1 MWGTIKVYQMEKRYF
16 YLKKKTCLELGKESL
31 NSDMVNG
38 HQFYQYQQ
46 NERSPLNLTEKKKKK
61 KQIMTYDN
69 GNPGLNQLMVTQP
82 SPLDNWISN
91 GNTYINKQLIYQFHT
106 IS

>member
-1 MWGTIKVYQMEKRYF
+1 MEKRYF

-46 NERSPLNLTEKKKKK
+46 NERSPLNLTEKKEKKEANHDIWQWK
-61 KQIMTYDN
+61 SRVKPVN
-69 GNPGLNQLMVTQP
+69 GNPTFP
-82 SPLDNWISN
+82 SW
-91 GNTYINKQLIYQFHT
+91 
-106 IS
+106 

>member
-1 MWGTIKVYQMEKRYF
+1 
-16 YLKKKTCLELGKESL
+16 
-31 NSDMVNG
+31 MVNG

-46 NERSPLNLTEKKKKK
+46 NEQSPLNLTEKKKK
-61 KQIMTYDN
+61 
-69 GNPGLNQLMVTQP
+69 NQLMVTQP

-91 GNTYINKQLIYQFHT
+91 GNTYINKQLVYQFHT

>member
-1 MWGTIKVYQMEKRYF
+1 
-16 YLKKKTCLELGKESL
+16 
-31 NSDMVNG
+31 
-38 HQFYQYQQ
+38 
-46 NERSPLNLTEKKKKK
+46 
-61 KQIMTYDN
+61 MTYDN